1 MMQTQINPALQA
13 LMQTAQMV
21 TPERGPTVAAKV
33 AQAAQQKM
41 QPQAAPP
48 GIEALLPGAE
58 VQAAQSAQAAQ
69 PATQGDLNRLRQ
81 MMAQAPQGQGI
92 AAGADVQM
100 AEGGIVG
107 YAGPDGSDV
116 KLDETNLPVNE
127 RFKRELRRLYES
139 TGLAEKRA
147 AYLQRTGATPEQI
160 AKKLGQEPPTPAT
173 PIPEG
178 SDRRLNIPAGGI
190 VSPGMAVSA
199 PAPAPAGPRKLSAA
213 TQDAA
218 PAMALPFPDTREST
232 TVNPS
237 ESAVNFALAR
247 GDLKDLRERLSKP
260 TPETPE
266 QQAYRKAQEDQ
277 YNRGIAAIGA
287 QRQRFEDAEA
297 ARKAGLSNQAR
308 ENLISFMTR
317 VGGAGSL
324 FRGMGQASRGME
336 PIIAAQRAAEQAA
349 NDKRIQY
356 FDLLDQ
362 RKETVEGLKLAA
374 LKGDADRVA
383 AETARLRAVDAEI
396 AKLGISLTEKQAGQQ
411 LTGEQAMERTQADID
426 ARARENA
433 LTRASNEKVARI
445 QAAARENPGGK
456 EAAAVARVQAA
467 INGSPMLKA
476 LAEKAKFDPA
486 AAAQYAAEEE
496 RLYLKLAPELLLI
509 YGAGGGQSST
519 RSAADAILKKTP

>member
-48 GIEALLPGAE
+48 GIEALLPGAG

-147 AYLQRTGATPEQI
+147 AYLQRTGATPEMA
-160 AKKLGQEPPTPAT
+160 AKTMAPETAPQAMRTEDAFATPRIDQPVISRTPA
-173 PIPEG
+173 PAPV
-178 SDRRLNIPAGGI
+178 DRKKR
-190 VSPGMAVSA
+190 A
-199 PAPAPAGPRKLSAA
+199 PAPAPAPAPSAPIE
-213 TQDAA
+213 T
-218 PAMALPFPDTREST
+218 MMDTR
-232 TVNPS
+232 NIPMPPS
-237 ESAVNFALAR
+237 ESSAASAEAERIAR
-247 GDLKDLRERLSKP
+247 ESAEEQRKPRVKTQEEIAADAEQRRLTQS
-260 TPETPE
+260 
-266 QQAYRKAQEDQ
+266 
-277 YNRGIAAIGA
+277 GIAGIAE
-287 QRQRFEDAEA
+287 QRRRFEDAEA

-362 RKETVEGLKLAA
+362 RKDAVERLNLAWLQKDA
-374 LKGDADRVA
+374 EKAMAESARIRGIDADLA
-383 AETARLRAVDAEI
+383 KTLTTFKADEAKQRLI
-396 AKLGISLTEKQAGQQ
+396 
-411 LTGEQAMERTQADID
+411 GEQAMARTQADIESKE
-426 ARARENA
+426 RENA
-433 LTRASNEKVARI
+433 LGRASNEKIARI

-456 EAAAVARVQAA
+456 EAAAVTRVQAA

-486 AAAQYAAEEE
+486 AAAQYAAEEA
-496 RLYLKLAPELLLI
+496 RLYQQLAPELLQNRP
-509 YGAGGGQSST
+509 APAP
-519 RSAADAILKKTP
+519 SAALKYNPATGKIE